1 MTRRIVPSALT
12 MWLALA
18 VLPGIAAAQQE
29 SSVESSV
36 TEDQPPAADHGSMTV
51 ERVRDGFAIAPD
63 FKITTFN
70 NTTGYLAGA
79 YGGWVIDNTLLIG
92 AGGYGLTNGSGRSGM
107 GYGGAVIGWMAHTDQ
122 AIGFGAR
129 ALVGFGQATY
139 PGTLTYVPRPPF
151 PIPFD
156 VDSQRSPIAT
166 TVPPVSLVQA
176 TFHEHFFVT
185 EPQADLLIRI
195 SPILRLDAGV
205 GYRLIGADRGVNSQL
220 HGATGSLSL
229 QIGGSTYERAARLR

>member
-1 MTRRIVPSALT
+1 MTRRIVPGALT
-12 MWLALA
+12 IWLALA
-18 VLPGIAAAQQE
+18 VLPGVAAAQQE
-29 SSVESSV
+29 SSVESSAA
-36 TEDQPPAADHGSMTV
+36 EAQPRTADHSSMTV

-63 FKITTFN
+63 FKVTRFN

-92 AGGYGLTNGSGRSGM
+92 AGGYGLTNGSGGSSRSGM

-129 ALVGFGQATY
+129 ALVGFGQASY

-156 VDSQRSPIAT
+156 VDSRQSPIAT
-166 TVPPVSLVQA
+166 TVSTVQA

-220 HGATGSLSL
+220 RGVTGSVSL
-229 QIGGSTYERAARLR
+229 QIGGTTYERAARLR

>member
-1 MTRRIVPSALT
+1 MRRRIVPSALT
-12 MWLALA
+12 IWLALA
-18 VLPGIAAAQQE
+18 VLPGVAAAQQE
-29 SSVESSV
+29 SSVEGSA
-36 TEDQPPAADHGSMTV
+36 TEAQPRAADHGSMTV
-51 ERVRDGFAIAPD
+51 ERVRDGFAVAPD
-63 FKITTFN
+63 FKVTRFN

-92 AGGYGLTNGSGRSGM
+92 AGGYGLTNGSRRSGM

-129 ALVGFGQATY
+129 ALVGFGEASY

-151 PIPFD
+151 PVPFD
-156 VDSQRSPIAT
+156 VDSHQSPIAT
-166 TVPPVSLVQA
+166 TVSTVQA

-205 GYRLIGADRGVNSQL
+205 GYRLIGADRGVDGQL
-220 HGATGSLSL
+220 HGVTGSVSL
-229 QIGGSTYERAARLR
+229 QIGGTTYERAARLR

>member
-1 MTRRIVPSALT
+1 MTRRIVPRAVT
-12 MWLALA
+12 IWLALA
-18 VLPGIAAAQQE
+18 VLPAGTTVAAAQQE
-29 SSVESSV
+29 SSVAEA
-36 TEDQPPAADHGSMTV
+36 PAPAADQGPMTV

-63 FKITTFN
+63 FKVTTFN

-129 ALVGFGQATY
+129 ALVGFGEATY

-156 VDSQRSPIAT
+156 VDARRSPIAT
-166 TVPPVSLVQA
+166 TVSTVQA
-176 TFHEHFFVT
+176 TFREHFFVT

-195 SPILRLDAGV
+195 SPILRLDAGL

-220 HGATGSLSL
+220 HGVTGSLSL
-229 QIGGSTYERAARLR
+229 QIGGTTYERATRLR